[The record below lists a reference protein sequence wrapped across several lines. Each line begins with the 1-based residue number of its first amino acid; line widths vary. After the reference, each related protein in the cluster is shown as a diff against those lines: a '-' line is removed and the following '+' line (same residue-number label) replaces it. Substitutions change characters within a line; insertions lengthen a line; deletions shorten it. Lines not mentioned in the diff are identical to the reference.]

1 MPFRL
6 KLKKSKHYSVVSKS
20 LCVIAV
26 KLLENATVECIVS
39 SRTAGRECLQ
49 NVCQR
54 LQITQPEYF
63 GLRYQTRDGQLRWVD
78 LERPLK
84 KQLDKH
90 GAAPSSREGGG
101 GGGGCCSLQLGV
113 MFYVPDAAQAR
124 RLLQSDVTRYYYF
137 SQLKSDVIEGKLPC
151 DRREA
156 IRLASY
162 SLQAEFGDHRPEHH
176 TAEYLRNFVLFPK
189 SVLLACA
196 NEEEEAALLDEIV
209 NAHRSLQGL
218 DHATAEM
225 HYIQTVQRLEGYGEE
240 RFEVRN
246 PSSGVD
252 MVLGVSVQGVTARR
266 VRRSGDQDN
275 SLGTVHLSPGEE
287 QQPQLAVY
295 QWSEIVDLIH
305 HKRNFK
311 IVGRDA
317 AHSSQ
322 FQLEDVSTA
331 KYIWKMCVQQHGFF
345 MSMQESAAA
354 APGGMMG
361 ETYTRAP
368 SINIGG
374 GESFRWTS
382 LPDTENTGEERGT
395 DVGESRESLDEL
407 AVYHT
412 ETRNSENYA
421 FAGSTSEL
429 VDPNHN
435 GYDHHPTNPV
445 PVCENVA
452 ASTEHISMRNETGQQ
467 ANSVH
472 HSYVSLPRSSE
483 SATDLRRALLPS
495 YRQAPDYETAVLN
508 KYGVTSCSLNDLPLE
523 TQQNSQVYH
532 QQHPATASAVSNEL
546 DISLSRS
553 CNPLL
558 PPLSYTHYGN
568 FADLTELGD
577 SMSFGDLANNNNN
590 RIDGIAHGRAP
601 PLLAPPLHTYSTP
614 ELTSQGLSYEV
625 NPAQLFA
632 NMHLNYQYKPPPP
645 YPYGQRPSASTPDL
659 TRNHHQLRAS
669 ASPDLVSRRHLSQS
683 TIQGSEPSLPHYQAA
698 VNGNV
703 TSETLRSIVEPPRP
717 VLPTYVPVGE
727 SWNAQVSGVAQPQ
740 RIQVCVS
747 TPTTRE
753 QVVAAMA
760 KPIDS
765 TPVPPPRKQVT
776 EEKRAPLSQEAS
788 PAHPLG
794 PMMVAAM
801 NGLTL
806 TVAQPDQLLTG
817 DQDSV
822 DQESPSP
829 STSKELR
836 PEQILESRLED
847 GQVFLEFERIA
858 KRKPN
863 ADFTT
868 ALLSENTTRN
878 RFSDVLPYEENRVR
892 LTPTP
897 DNRSGYINA
906 SHVSASVGDS
916 QRFYIAAQGP
926 TRETAKSFWQMVWE
940 NHVGVVV
947 MLTETEDEHGREKC
961 FQYWPTADGD
971 DAALSFGE
979 YRVARKGVVSSAVA
993 VTTSLTLSKSQGVAC
1008 SHRNVWHLRYTDWP
1022 DHGTP
1027 GDIQG
1032 FLGFMEEVDSV
1043 RRLAS
1048 GDQRL
1053 LRTRNTPMVV
1063 HCTAGVGRSGVVI
1076 LCDILLFCLDHN
1088 VPVDVPRALSS
1099 VRMQRML
1106 SVQTLAQY
1114 KFVYHVL
1121 IRYLRNSR
1129 LI

>member
-1 MPFRL
+1 
-6 KLKKSKHYSVVSKS
+6 
-20 LCVIAV
+20 
-26 KLLENATVECIVS
+26 
-39 SRTAGRECLQ
+39 
-49 NVCQR
+49 
-54 LQITQPEYF
+54 
-63 GLRYQTRDGQLRWVD
+63 
-78 LERPLK
+78 
-84 KQLDKH
+84 
-90 GAAPSSREGGG
+90 
-101 GGGGCCSLQLGV
+101 
-113 MFYVPDAAQAR
+113 
-124 RLLQSDVTRYYYF
+124 
-137 SQLKSDVIEGKLPC
+137 
-151 DRREA
+151 
-156 IRLASY
+156 
-162 SLQAEFGDHRPEHH
+162 
-176 TAEYLRNFVLFPK
+176 
-189 SVLLACA
+189 
-196 NEEEEAALLDEIV
+196 
-209 NAHRSLQGL
+209 
-218 DHATAEM
+218 
-225 HYIQTVQRLEGYGEE
+225 
-240 RFEVRN
+240 
-246 PSSGVD
+246 
-252 MVLGVSVQGVTARR
+252 
-266 VRRSGDQDN
+266 
-275 SLGTVHLSPGEE
+275 
-287 QQPQLAVY
+287 
-295 QWSEIVDLIH
+295 
-305 HKRNFK
+305 
-311 IVGRDA
+311 
-317 AHSSQ
+317 
-322 FQLEDVSTA
+322 
-331 KYIWKMCVQQHGFF
+331 
-345 MSMQESAAA
+345 
-354 APGGMMG
+354 
-361 ETYTRAP
+361 
-368 SINIGG
+368 
-374 GESFRWTS
+374 
-382 LPDTENTGEERGT
+382 
-395 DVGESRESLDEL
+395 
-407 AVYHT
+407 
-412 ETRNSENYA
+412 
-421 FAGSTSEL
+421 
-429 VDPNHN
+429 
-435 GYDHHPTNPV
+435 
-445 PVCENVA
+445 
-452 ASTEHISMRNETGQQ
+452 
-467 ANSVH
+467 
-472 HSYVSLPRSSE
+472 
-483 SATDLRRALLPS
+483 
-495 YRQAPDYETAVLN
+495 
-508 KYGVTSCSLNDLPLE
+508 
-523 TQQNSQVYH
+523 
-532 QQHPATASAVSNEL
+532 
-546 DISLSRS
+546 
-553 CNPLL
+553 
-558 PPLSYTHYGN
+558 
-568 FADLTELGD
+568 
-577 SMSFGDLANNNNN
+577 MSFGDLANNNNN

-776 EEKRAPLSQEAS
+776 EEKRAPPSQEAS

-817 DQDSV
+817 DQDNV

-1121 IRYLRNSR
+1121 IRYLRKLAPYMSFSAVPLLAEATSNLDGPIPGYLYKEISSMTVENNGQYAEQVVDYLLGALMEGSSPTKVKCLRVLHYVLANGHPTVRSILARKDATIRSVANVSGGGSENQCLR
-1129 LI
+1129 LLAKDLLHAVHDDSAGSQQTSSQFPPSQQGR

>member
-1 MPFRL
+1 MPFRI

-26 KLLENATVECIVS
+26 RLLENATVECIVS
-39 SRTAGRECLQ
+39 SRTVGRECLQ

-63 GLRYQTRDGQLRWVD
+63 GLRYQTRDGQQRWVD

-90 GAAPSSREGGG
+90 GACASARDG
-101 GGGGCCSLQLGV
+101 CSLQLGV
-113 MFYVPDAAQAR
+113 MFYVPDAQAR
-124 RLLQSDVTRYYYF
+124 RLLHSDVTRYYYF

-151 DRREA
+151 ERREA
-156 IRLASY
+156 IQLASY
-162 SLQAEFGDHRPEHH
+162 SLQAEFGNHRPEHH
-176 TAEYLRNFVLFPK
+176 TAEYLRNFALLPK
-189 SVLLACA
+189 SVLLACE

-209 NAHRSLQGL
+209 QAHRSLQGL
-218 DHATAEM
+218 DHATAELY
-225 HYIQTVQRLEGYGEE
+225 YIQTVQRLEGYGEE
-240 RFEVRN
+240 RFEVRDAA
-246 PSSGVD
+246 GAD
-252 MVLGVSVQGVTARR
+252 MVLGVSVLGVTARH
-266 VRRSGDQDN
+266 VRRPTESESSQPA
-275 SLGTVHLSPGEE
+275 LQTPVEE
-287 QQPQLAVY
+287 QQQQLMVY
-295 QWSEIVDLIH
+295 RWSEIVDLIH
-305 HKRNFK
+305 HKRCFK
-311 IVGRDA
+311 IVGRDS
-317 AHSSQ
+317 AHSAQ
-322 FQLEDVSTA
+322 FHLEDVSTA

-345 MSMQESAAA
+345 MSMHDAVAV
-354 APGGMMG
+354 PGGVSG
-361 ETYTRAP
+361 GDTYTRAVSGSGFGAGETFHWSSAP
-368 SINIGG
+368 DAEGG
-374 GESFRWTS
+374 GKGRA
-382 LPDTENTGEERGT
+382 N

-407 AVYHT
+407 GVYHT
-412 ETRNSENYA
+412 ETRNSENYT
-421 FAGSTSEL
+421 FPGSTGDL

-435 GYDHHPTNPV
+435 GYDHHLTGCPQPV
-445 PVCENVA
+445 SDSVVA
-452 ASTEHISMRNETGQQ
+452 SREHIPVLNEVSRQV
-467 ANSVH
+467 NSVH
-472 HSYVSLPRSSE
+472 QSYVSLPRSSE

-495 YRQAPDYETAVLN
+495 YRQAPDYETAVLT

-523 TQQNSQVYH
+523 TGQSSQVYH
-532 QQHPATASAVSNEL
+532 QQPAMAPSAATNEL
-546 DISLSRS
+546 DISLPRS

-558 PPLSYTHYGN
+558 PPLSYMHYGN

-577 SMSFGDLANNNNN
+577 SMSFGDLANNNS
-590 RIDGIAHGRAP
+590 RIDGVTHGRAP

-645 YPYGQRPSASTPDL
+645 YPYAQRPSASTPDL

-683 TIQGSEPSLPHYQAA
+683 TIQGSEPNLPHYQAA
-698 VNGNV
+698 VNGSMM
-703 TSETLRSIVEPPRP
+703 SESLRSIVEPPRP

-740 RIQVCVS
+740 RIQVYVS
-747 TPTTRE
+747 SPTTRE
-753 QVVAAMA
+753 QVAPAV
-760 KPIDS
+760 KPVDV
-765 TPVPPPRKQVT
+765 TPMVPPRKQVT
-776 EEKRAPLSQEAS
+776 EEKREPSSDKAS
-788 PAHPLG
+788 LAHPLG

-806 TVAQPDQLLTG
+806 TVAQSDQLTTS
-817 DQDSV
+817 DQGSV
-822 DQESPSP
+822 GPEAP
-829 STSKELR
+829 STSRSKELR
-836 PEQILESRLED
+836 PEQVLENRLED
-847 GQVFLEFERIA
+847 GQVFLEFERIT

-868 ALLSENTTRN
+868 ALLSENTSRN

-897 DNRSGYINA
+897 DNRTGYINA
-906 SHVSASVGDS
+906 SHVSASVSDS

-926 TRETAKSFWQMVWE
+926 MRETAKSFWQMIWE

-947 MLTETEDEHGREKC
+947 MLTETEDEHGHEKC

-979 YRVARKGVVSSAVA
+979 YRVTRKGAVSSAVA
-993 VTTSLTLSKSQGVAC
+993 VTTSLVLSRSQGVTC

-1043 RRLAS
+1043 RRLAF

-1053 LRTRNTPMVV
+1053 LRTRNSPMVV

-1088 VPVDVPRALSS
+1088 VPVDVPHVLSS

-1114 KFVYHVL
+1114 KFVYQVL

>member
-1 MPFRL
+1 
-6 KLKKSKHYSVVSKS
+6 
-20 LCVIAV
+20 
-26 KLLENATVECIVS
+26 
-39 SRTAGRECLQ
+39 
-49 NVCQR
+49 
-54 LQITQPEYF
+54 
-63 GLRYQTRDGQLRWVD
+63 
-78 LERPLK
+78 
-84 KQLDKH
+84 
-90 GAAPSSREGGG
+90 
-101 GGGGCCSLQLGV
+101 
-113 MFYVPDAAQAR
+113 
-124 RLLQSDVTRYYYF
+124 
-137 SQLKSDVIEGKLPC
+137 
-151 DRREA
+151 
-156 IRLASY
+156 
-162 SLQAEFGDHRPEHH
+162 
-176 TAEYLRNFVLFPK
+176 
-189 SVLLACA
+189 
-196 NEEEEAALLDEIV
+196 
-209 NAHRSLQGL
+209 
-218 DHATAEM
+218 
-225 HYIQTVQRLEGYGEE
+225 
-240 RFEVRN
+240 
-246 PSSGVD
+246 
-252 MVLGVSVQGVTARR
+252 
-266 VRRSGDQDN
+266 
-275 SLGTVHLSPGEE
+275 
-287 QQPQLAVY
+287 
-295 QWSEIVDLIH
+295 
-305 HKRNFK
+305 
-311 IVGRDA
+311 
-317 AHSSQ
+317 
-322 FQLEDVSTA
+322 
-331 KYIWKMCVQQHGFF
+331 
-345 MSMQESAAA
+345 
-354 APGGMMG
+354 
-361 ETYTRAP
+361 
-368 SINIGG
+368 
-374 GESFRWTS
+374 
-382 LPDTENTGEERGT
+382 
-395 DVGESRESLDEL
+395 
-407 AVYHT
+407 
-412 ETRNSENYA
+412 
-421 FAGSTSEL
+421 
-429 VDPNHN
+429 
-435 GYDHHPTNPV
+435 
-445 PVCENVA
+445 
-452 ASTEHISMRNETGQQ
+452 
-467 ANSVH
+467 
-472 HSYVSLPRSSE
+472 
-483 SATDLRRALLPS
+483 
-495 YRQAPDYETAVLN
+495 
-508 KYGVTSCSLNDLPLE
+508 
-523 TQQNSQVYH
+523 
-532 QQHPATASAVSNEL
+532 
-546 DISLSRS
+546 
-553 CNPLL
+553 
-558 PPLSYTHYGN
+558 
-568 FADLTELGD
+568 
-577 SMSFGDLANNNNN
+577 
-590 RIDGIAHGRAP
+590 
-601 PLLAPPLHTYSTP
+601 
-614 ELTSQGLSYEV
+614 
-625 NPAQLFA
+625 
-632 NMHLNYQYKPPPP
+632 
-645 YPYGQRPSASTPDL
+645 
-659 TRNHHQLRAS
+659 
-669 ASPDLVSRRHLSQS
+669 
-683 TIQGSEPSLPHYQAA
+683 
-698 VNGNV
+698 
-703 TSETLRSIVEPPRP
+703 
-717 VLPTYVPVGE
+717 
-727 SWNAQVSGVAQPQ
+727 
-740 RIQVCVS
+740 
-747 TPTTRE
+747 
-753 QVVAAMA
+753 
-760 KPIDS
+760 
-765 TPVPPPRKQVT
+765 
-776 EEKRAPLSQEAS
+776 
-788 PAHPLG
+788 
-794 PMMVAAM
+794 MMVAAM

-817 DQDSV
+817 DQDNV